1 MKTNLITAVALAIG
15 SMPLHA
21 ADMMDT
27 APVVSATPIVERISE
42 PRQECAPAP
51 TTQRAP
57 QERSVMA
64 PIIGGVAGAV
74 LGSTV
79 GRGRGRD
86 AATAVG
92 AVAGTVIGDR
102 VGNPDSDRSM
112 TGAVVGGAAGGLLGN
127 QVGRGNGRTAA
138 TAAGA
143 IGGAVVGDQVDNRQV
158 TGRQPQQQCRTVES
172 TREIVRGYTVV
183 YRYNGRDVTTTM
195 PYDPGMRVN
204 VSVTAVVDNSGRPVA
219 QGPAPSGPMMGGNVR
234 EVGAQRDQGHTQ
246 QPVYTEQRPDP
257 RVNQRAEPR
266 GDYTYRY

>member
-1 MKTNLITAVALAIG
+1 MQTRLMTVMAMAMANAIG

-21 ADMMDT
+21 ADMMDS
-27 APVVSATPIVERISE
+27 APVVTATPIVDRVTE
-42 PRQECAPAP
+42 PRQECAPAS

-57 QERSVMA
+57 QQERSVLG

-112 TGAVVGGAAGGLLGN
+112 TGAVAGGAAGGLLGN

-143 IGGAVVGDQVDNRQV
+143 IGGAVVGDQVDNRQA
-158 TGRQPQQQCRTVES
+158 GARQPQQQCRTVES

-204 VSVTAVVDNSGRPVA
+204 VSVTAVDSTGK
-219 QGPAPSGPMMGGNVR
+219 PAASAPTSMMGGNVR
-234 EVGAQRDQGHTQ
+234 EVGAPRDQGYGS
-246 QPVYTEQRPDP
+246 QPVYTEQRTD
-257 RVNQRAEPR
+257 QRQEQR
-266 GDYTYRY
+266 GDYGSRY

>member
-1 MKTNLITAVALAIG
+1 MRPRMITAVAIAIG

-27 APVVSATPIVERISE
+27 APVVSATPIVDRVTE

-51 TTQRAP
+51 QRAP
-57 QERSVMA
+57 QQERSVVA

-102 VGNPDSDRSM
+102 VGNPDSDRSV
-112 TGAVVGGAAGGLLGN
+112 TGAVVGGAAGGLLGS

-158 TGRQPQQQCRTVES
+158 AGRQPQQQCRTVES
-172 TREIVRGYTVV
+172 TREIIRGYTVV

-195 PYDPGMRVN
+195 PYDPGMRVS
-204 VSVTAVVDNSGRPVA
+204 VSVTAVVDNTGKPVA
-219 QGPAPSGPMMGGNVR
+219 QAPSGPMMGGNVR
-234 EVGAQRDQGHTQ
+234 EVSTPRDQGYTQ
-246 QPVYTEQRPDP
+246 QPVYTEQR
-257 RVNQRAEPR
+257 VEPR